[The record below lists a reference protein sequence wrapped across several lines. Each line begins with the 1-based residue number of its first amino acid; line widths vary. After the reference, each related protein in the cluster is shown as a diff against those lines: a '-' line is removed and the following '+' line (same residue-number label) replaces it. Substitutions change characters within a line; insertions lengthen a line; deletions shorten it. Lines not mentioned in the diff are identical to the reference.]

1 MRKKLKRTL
10 AISLCLFSL
19 GLCGCM
25 REKKIASAELSKN
38 YRKTV
43 ESGGEITEHF
53 IASLSDFSFNLFK
66 KSVNEKENVT
76 LSPLSAYTCLA
87 LLQNGAN
94 GETKTQIENALG
106 FPTAELNPLMQ
117 AYLSTL
123 PTSKNTSLLASNS
136 IWFKE
141 NDLEVLPTFLQTNAD
156 YYGAQAYASPF
167 DESTVQDINNWCY
180 NKTGGKIDKI
190 LNDIPSDALMYV
202 INTLDFDGDWATP
215 YEKNDIKKGVFN
227 AENNQT
233 QETVMFHSTE
243 NTYFSSEKAVGFSKP
258 YQGNDYS
265 FMAFLP
271 KENENVSSLVQSLSS
286 SVWKEMTQGKPA
298 TVLVQMPEFTHEY
311 ETELTKS
318 LQALGVNHLF
328 DFANADLSNIS
339 LTQSLYCGAIKQ
351 KVKIQVDRNGTKAAA
366 VTWGEMKTNSLP
378 HGEVYITLDRP
389 FLYAIVE
396 NRTGLP
402 IFLGVCNRI

>member
-1 MRKKLKRTL
+1 MRKQIRKSL
-10 AISLCLFSL
+10 ALALCLFSL

-43 ESGGEITEHF
+43 ESGGEITDNF
-53 IASLSDFSFNLFK
+53 IENLSDFSFNLFK
-66 KSVNEKENVT
+66 KSVRENENAT

-94 GETKTQIENALG
+94 GETKAEMEKALG
-106 FPTAELNPLMQ
+106 FPTTELNPLMQ

-141 NDLEVLPTFLQTNAD
+141 DDLEVLPAFLQANAD

-167 DESTVQDINNWCY
+167 DESTVQDINHWCY
-180 NKTGGKIDKI
+180 NKTGGKIEKLLDSI
-190 LNDIPSDALMYV
+190 SPGAVMYV

-227 AENNQT
+227 GVNNQT
-233 QETVMFHSTE
+233 QETVMLHSTE

-258 YQGNDYS
+258 YAGNEYS
-265 FMAFLP
+265 FTAFLP
-271 KENENVSSLVQSLSS
+271 KDGESISSLVQSLSS
-286 SVWKEMTQGKPA
+286 SVWKEMTQDEPA

-311 ETELTKS
+311 ESELTKS
-318 LQALGVNHLF
+318 LQALGVNYLF
-328 DFANADLSNIS
+328 DSAKADLSNIS
-339 LTQSLYCGAIKQ
+339 LTQPLYCSAIKQ

-366 VTWGEMKTNSLP
+366 VTWGEMKTTSLP

-396 NRTGLP
+396 NRTNLP